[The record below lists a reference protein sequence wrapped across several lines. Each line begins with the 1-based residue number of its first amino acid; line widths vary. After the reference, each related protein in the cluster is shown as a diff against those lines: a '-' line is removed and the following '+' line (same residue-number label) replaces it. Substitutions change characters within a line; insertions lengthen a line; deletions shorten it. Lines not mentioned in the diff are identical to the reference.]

1 MTAYEIIVC
10 VLLALIFAAE
20 AVIFIHVINGI
31 RGPR

>member
-10 VLLALIFAAE
+10 ALLAIIFAAE
-20 AVIFIHVINGI
+20 AAIFIHVINGI